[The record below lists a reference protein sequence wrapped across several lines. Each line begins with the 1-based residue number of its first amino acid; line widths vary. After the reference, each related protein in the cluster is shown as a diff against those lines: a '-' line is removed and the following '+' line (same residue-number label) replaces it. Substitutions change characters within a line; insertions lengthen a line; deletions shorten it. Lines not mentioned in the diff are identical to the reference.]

1 MVVNIPTSTAAVVER
16 WLNQFSGQAVL
27 VDDRYEILKTTRDE
41 VEVEM
46 LTIVPYDHHD
56 FLEFR
61 SEYEAAR
68 AADGTAV
75 VALNEYPEQAV
86 KEELGDVKKLAA
98 QSGYDDTLSLTPT
111 TLIDQYGVELDSVT
125 DPYISAEFDDFLAF
139 VDRSVAVGSYT
150 RDETLDLLLE
160 YLTDERWRTPL
171 STEEQY
177 IRATEDAAIATVY
190 EWCFGISDRGEDDL
204 YAHLL
209 DQLPEVRDFE
219 EQLREREDITDF
231 VASVWTIRTL
241 HAVGLP
247 LDLLQAIVDST
258 LDVENERLEELA
270 ARLRPAAHSD
280 QIERT
285 ERVVDID
292 ALQENLDGI
301 EPVEG
306 TKKFVLPSAA
316 RYFESEVID
325 EMLDEGGVTESA
337 RRVKQQMEDAGN
349 STDRLQSA
357 ISYFE
362 QLEAVLSQSQSEPT
376 NAGDWID
383 IEEQLTDLDYIAD
396 ELGITRL
403 HENQEDIR
411 RQVDRLFCDI
421 AEERY
426 TNWVNSESVS
436 LSWDILNEYVLPLL
450 EEDTTVYYVV
460 CDGLRFDHWQG
471 VRDELSDTFTVE
483 EDGGYI
489 SCLPTATPYARNSLM
504 SGLSPR
510 EIEDEYGVKLY
521 NHGNQN
527 EKELLR
533 DATGLH
539 GNDLKYVNVA
549 GKKTKSDRIRNIM
562 EIEAQLKTF
571 IYHFSDW
578 ITHGLETANLRG
590 DRSFRHIPVSVFKDN
605 LAEQLKEIPSREP
618 NSDARIILVSDHGA
632 TRADESVRV
641 PRYDQDKSGT
651 RYARGNRM
659 EKVDGCDIIFDD
671 SVVEEYRLP
680 PEEYLFAKHRTI
692 LSTRRHDDRYVHGGI
707 SLQEMVTP
715 IAVLSW

>member
-1 MVVNIPTSTAAVVER
+1 MVVNIPTSTAAVVEQ

-41 VEVEM
+41 VVVEM
-46 LTIVPYDHHD
+46 LSIVPYDHHD

-68 AADGTAV
+68 AADGTVV

-98 QSGYDDTLSLTPT
+98 QSGYDETLSLTPT
-111 TLIDQYGVELDSVT
+111 TLIDQYGVELDSVA
-125 DPYISAEFDDFLAF
+125 DPYLSAEFDDFLTF

-171 STEEQY
+171 SPEEQY

-247 LDLLQAIVDST
+247 LDLLQAIVDSP
-258 LDVENERLEELA
+258 LDVENERLVELA

-280 QIERT
+280 QIGRT
-285 ERVVDID
+285 EQVVDID
-292 ALQENLDGI
+292 ALQENLDGT

-349 STDRLQSA
+349 STDRMQSA

-362 QLEAVLSQSQSEPT
+362 QLEAVLSQSQAEPT

-436 LSWDILNEYVLPLL
+436 LSWDILDEYVLPLL

-471 VRDELSDTFTVE
+471 VREELSDTFTVE

-618 NSDARIILVSDHGA
+618 NSDARMILVSDHGA

>member
-1 MVVNIPTSTAAVVER
+1 MVER
-16 WLNQFSGQAVL
+16 WLNQFSGHTVL
-27 VDDRYEILKTTRDE
+27 VDDRYEILKTTKDE
-41 VEVEM
+41 VEVDM
-46 LTIVPYDHHD
+46 LTIVPYNHHD
-56 FLEFR
+56 FLQFR

-68 AADGTAV
+68 AADGTVV
-75 VALNEYPEQAV
+75 VALNEHPEQAV
-86 KEELGDVKKLAA
+86 KEELGDVKKLAV
-98 QSGYDDTLSLTPT
+98 QSGYDEILSLRPT
-111 TLIDQYGVELDSVT
+111 TLIDQYGVELDSVA
-125 DPYISAEFDDFLAF
+125 DPYISAELDNFLAF
-139 VDRSVAVGSYT
+139 VNQSVSARSYT

-160 YLTDERWRTPL
+160 FLTGERWRTSL

-190 EWCFGISDRGEDDL
+190 EWCFGISDRSDGDL

-209 DQLPEVRDFE
+209 DQLPEIQGFE
-219 EQLREREDITDF
+219 EELRDRQDITDF
-231 VASVWTIRTL
+231 VAAIWTIRTL

-247 LDLLQAIVDST
+247 LDLLQAIVDT
-258 LDVENERLEELA
+258 PPDAENTRLDELA

-285 ERVVDID
+285 EELIDTD
-292 ALQENLDGI
+292 ALQESLDGI
-301 EPVEG
+301 DPVEG

-316 RYFESEVID
+316 RYFESEMID
-325 EMLDEGGVTESA
+325 EMLDEGGVTQST

-349 STDRLQSA
+349 GTDRLQSA
-357 ISYFE
+357 VSYFE
-362 QLEAVLSQSQSEPT
+362 QLEEVLSQSQAEPT
-376 NAGDWID
+376 NADDWID
-383 IEEQLTDLDYIAD
+383 IERQLTDLDYIAD
-396 ELGITRL
+396 ELEITRL

-411 RQVDRLFCDI
+411 RRVDRLFCDTV
-421 AEERY
+421 EERY
-426 TNWVNSESVS
+426 TNWVNSKSVT
-436 LSWDILNEYVLPLL
+436 LSWDILDEYVLPLL
-450 EEDTTVYYVV
+450 EEGTTVYYVV
-460 CDGLRFDHWQG
+460 CDGLRIDHWRG

-483 EDGGYI
+483 EEDGYI

-510 EIEDEYGVKLY
+510 EIEDEYSVNLY

-527 EKELLR
+527 EKELLQ

-549 GKKTKSDRIRNIM
+549 GKKSKSDRIRNIM
-562 EIEAQLKTF
+562 EIEAQVKTF

-590 DRSFRHIPVSVFKDN
+590 DRSYRHIPVSVFKDN

-618 NSDARIILVSDHGA
+618 NSDARMILVSDHGA
-632 TRADESVRV
+632 TRADESVRA
-641 PRYDQDKSGT
+641 PQYDPNKSGT

-659 EKVDGCDIIFDD
+659 EKTDGCNIIFDD
-671 SVVEEYRLP
+671 SVVKEYRLP

-692 LSTRRHDDRYVHGGI
+692 LSTRRQDDRYVHGGI

>member
-27 VDDRYEILKTTRDE
+27 VDDRYDILKNTRDE
-41 VEVEM
+41 VEVDM
-46 LTIVPYDHHD
+46 LTIVPYNHHD

-61 SEYEAAR
+61 AEYEAAR
-68 AADGTAV
+68 DADGTVV

-86 KEELGDVKKLAA
+86 KEELGDVTKLAA
-98 QSGYDDTLSLTPT
+98 QSGYDETLSLTPT
-111 TLIDQYGVELDSVT
+111 TLIDQYGVELDSVA
-125 DPYISAEFDDFLAF
+125 DPYISAELDDFLAF
-139 VDRSVAVGSYT
+139 VDQSVAIGSYT
-150 RDETLDLLLE
+150 RNETLDFLLE
-160 YLTDERWRTPL
+160 YLTGERWRTPL
-171 STEEQY
+171 SMEEQY
-177 IRATEDAAIATVY
+177 IRATEDADIATVY
-190 EWCFGISDRGEDDL
+190 EWCFGISDRGENDL

-209 DQLPEVRDFE
+209 NQLPKVRGFE
-219 EQLREREDITDF
+219 EELRDRQDITDF
-231 VASVWTIRTL
+231 VAAVWTIQTL

-247 LDLLQAIVDST
+247 LDLLQAIVDKPP
-258 LDVENERLEELA
+258 DVGNEQLEDLA
-270 ARLRPAAHSD
+270 SRLRPAAHSD

-285 ERVVDID
+285 ERVIDTD
-292 ALQENLDGI
+292 ALQENLDGVD
-301 EPVEG
+301 PVEG
-306 TKKFVLPSAA
+306 TKEFVLPSAA
-316 RYFESEVID
+316 RYFESEVIE
-325 EMLDEGGVTESA
+325 EMLDEGEVTQSA

-357 ISYFE
+357 VSYFE
-362 QLEAVLSQSQSEPT
+362 QLEEVLSQSQAEPT

-383 IEEQLTDLDYIAD
+383 IEGQLTDLDYIAD

-411 RQVDRLFCDI
+411 RRVDRLFCDI
-421 AEERY
+421 VEERY
-426 TNWVNSESVS
+426 TNWVNSESVT
-436 LSWDILNEYVLPLL
+436 LSWDILDDYVLPLL

-618 NSDARIILVSDHGA
+618 NSEGRMILVSDHGA
-632 TRADESVRV
+632 TRADESVRA
-641 PRYDQDKSGT
+641 PQYDPQKSGT

-659 EKVDGCDIIFDD
+659 EKADGCNIIFND

-692 LSTRRHDDRYVHGGI
+692 LSTRRNDDRYVHGGI

>member
-27 VDDRYEILKTTRDE
+27 VDDRYGILKNARDG
-41 VEVEM
+41 VEADM
-46 LTIVPYDHHD
+46 LTIVPYHHHD

-61 SEYEAAR
+61 FEYEAAR
-68 AADGTAV
+68 AADGTVV

-86 KEELGDVKKLAA
+86 KEELGDVKKLSLE
-98 QSGYDDTLSLTPT
+98 SGYNEMLSLTPT
-111 TLIDQYGVELDSVT
+111 TLISQYGVELDSVA
-125 DPYISAEFDDFLAF
+125 DPYISTVLDDFLAF
-139 VDRSVAVGSYT
+139 VDQSVAVGSYT

-160 YLTDERWRTPL
+160 YLTGERWGTPL
-171 STEEQY
+171 STEEQH

-190 EWCFGISDRGEDDL
+190 EWCFEISDRGDDDL

-219 EQLREREDITDF
+219 EQLRERQDISDF
-231 VASVWTIRTL
+231 VASVWTIQTL
-241 HAVGLP
+241 HAVDLP
-247 LDLLQAIVDST
+247 LDLLQAIIDSPP
-258 LDVENERLEELA
+258 DVESERLEELA
-270 ARLRPAAHSD
+270 VRLRPAAHTD

-285 ERVVDID
+285 EQVID
-292 ALQENLDGI
+292 TDSLQENLDGI
-301 EPVEG
+301 DPVEG
-306 TKKFVLPSAA
+306 TKKFVIPSTA
-316 RYFESEVID
+316 RYFETEVID
-325 EMLDEGGVTESA
+325 EMLDEGEVTQSA
-337 RRVKQQMEDAGN
+337 RRIKEQMEDVGN
-349 STDRLQSA
+349 NTDRLQSA

-362 QLEAVLSQSQSEPT
+362 LLEEVLSQSQAEPT

-383 IEEQLTDLDYIAD
+383 IEGRLTDLDYIAD
-396 ELGITRL
+396 ELGVTRL

-411 RQVDRLFCDI
+411 RRIDRQFCDI
-421 AEERY
+421 VEDRY
-426 TNWVNSESVS
+426 TNWVNSESVT
-436 LSWDILNEYVLPLL
+436 LSWDILDEYVLPLL
-450 EEDTTVYYVV
+450 EEGTTVYYVV
-460 CDGLRFDHWQG
+460 CDGLRLDHWQG

-510 EIEDEYGVKLY
+510 EIEDEYDVKLY

-562 EIEAQLKTF
+562 QIEAQLKTF

-605 LAEQLKEIPSREP
+605 LAEQLKEIPVREP
-618 NSDARIILVSDHGA
+618 NSDARMILVSDHGA
-632 TRADESVRV
+632 TRADESVRA
-641 PRYDQDKSGT
+641 PQYDPQKSGT

-659 EKVDGCDIIFDD
+659 EKAGGCNIIFDD
-671 SVVEEYRLP
+671 GVVEEYRLP

-692 LSTRRHDDRYVHGGI
+692 LSTQRNDDRYVHGGI

-715 IAVLSW
+715 IAQLSW